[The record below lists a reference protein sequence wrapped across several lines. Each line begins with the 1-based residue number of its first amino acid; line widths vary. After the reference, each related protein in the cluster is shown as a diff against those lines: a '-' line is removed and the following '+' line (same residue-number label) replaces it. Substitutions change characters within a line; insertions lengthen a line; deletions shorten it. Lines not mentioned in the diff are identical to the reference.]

1 MTPDSGRLRD
11 DLAQEL
17 TPGPPV
23 SATGMESL
31 AIDGLTPHAVV
42 KPSSVDEVSQALA
55 AASRLHAAVV
65 PWGGGT
71 RMALGNIP
79 AWYEVALDLTGLQ
92 GDVVHRHEELT
103 ATVPAGWTLDALQ
116 TTLAERGQ
124 HLPIDVPMPGRATLG
139 GILATGLGGALSA
152 AHGLPRDL
160 VVGITV
166 VLADGTVTRSGGTVV
181 KNVTGYALEK
191 LYVGSLG
198 TLGVIVEATVRLA
211 PLPAEERTLV
221 VWFPRAQYACQAAVA
236 LARSGIA
243 PRAVELL
250 NWPAWET
257 VLEAH
262 PAASAHSA
270 SEEWGFRLVVRLGG
284 RPRTVERQER
294 EALAVCARDR
304 GERNAVLGGEE
315 GRRLWRA
322 LGDLGWQERYRLAAR
337 GALRPSALPQALDL
351 LEEMG
356 QGEEMTPAVALHA
369 TLGVVRAFWT
379 GVPSRGARS
388 VREIGAVLEDFRR
401 DLKSL
406 GGSMVLERAPIEI
419 KRLLDVWESGDEAL
433 RLARGLKSQYD
444 PTNVLN
450 SGRFVHGI

>member
-1 MTPDSGRLRD
+1 MTADAGRFKNA
-11 DLAQEL
+11 LAQEL
-17 TPGPPV
+17 SPVPLV
-23 SATGMESL
+23 SASVESY
-31 AIDGLTPHAVV
+31 AIDGLTPQVIA
-42 KPSSVDEVSQALA
+42 KPSSAEQVSHALA
-55 AASRLHAAVV
+55 AARRLDAAVV

-71 RMALGNIP
+71 RMALGNVP
-79 AWYEVALDLTGLQ
+79 AWYDVGLDLTGLQ
-92 GDVVHRHEELT
+92 SDVVHRHEELT
-103 ATVPAGWTLDALQ
+103 ATVEAGWTLDALQ
-116 TTLAERGQ
+116 AKLSEQGQ

-160 VVGITV
+160 VVGMTA
-166 VLADGTVTRSGGTVV
+166 VLADGTAIHSGGTVV
-181 KNVTGYALEK
+181 KNVTGYALER

-198 TLGVIVEATVRLA
+198 TLGVIVEANVKLA

-243 PRAVELL
+243 PRAVEVL
-250 NWPAWET
+250 NWPAWQT

-262 PAASAHSA
+262 LAAVGDRA
-270 SEEWGFRLVVRLGG
+270 SEDWGFRLVVRLGG

-294 EALAVCARDR
+294 EALAVCVRER
-304 GERNAVLGGEE
+304 GEANAVLGGEE
-315 GRRLWRA
+315 GRRLWRVI
-322 LGDLGWQERYRLAAR
+322 GDLGWQERYRLAAR
-337 GALRPSALPQALDL
+337 GAVRPSALPQAMDL

-356 QGEEMTPAVALHA
+356 QGEEIAPAVALHA
-369 TLGVVRAFWT
+369 TLGVVRAYWT

-388 VREIGAVLEDFRR
+388 VREIGGVLEDLRR
-401 DLKSL
+401 DMKLL

-419 KRLLDVWESGDEAL
+419 KRVVDVWETGAEAL
-433 RLARGLKSQYD
+433 NLARGLKLQYD

-450 SGRFVHGI
+450 PGRFVHGI

>member
-1 MTPDSGRLRD
+1 MTADAGRFRDALPEELR
-11 DLAQEL
+11 
-17 TPGPPV
+17 PV
-23 SATGMESL
+23 RVVSEGVESL
-31 AIDGLTPHAVV
+31 GIDGITPHVVV
-42 KPSSVDEVSQALA
+42 KPTSVEEVSRAMA
-55 AASRLHAAVV
+55 AAQRHGAAVV

-71 RMALGNIP
+71 RMALGNVP
-79 AWYEVALDLTGLQ
+79 AWYEMALDLSGVR

-103 ATVPAGWTLDALQ
+103 ATVEAGWTLEALQ
-116 TTLAERGQ
+116 EKLAERGQ
-124 HLPIDVPMPGRATLG
+124 HLPIDVPLPGQATLG
-139 GILATGLGGALSA
+139 GVLATGLGGALSA

-160 VVGITV
+160 VVGMTA
-166 VLADGTVTRSGGTVV
+166 VLADGTVIRSGGTVV

-198 TLGVIVEATVRLA
+198 TLGVIAEATVKLA

-221 VWFPRAQYACQAAVA
+221 VWFPTARPACQAAVA

-243 PRAVELL
+243 PRSVEVL

-257 VLEAH
+257 VMEAC
-262 PAASAHSA
+262 PAVRGST

-294 EALAVCARDR
+294 EALAVCGRGR
-304 GERNAVLGGEE
+304 GETNAVLGGEE
-315 GRRLWRA
+315 GRGLWRV
-322 LGDLGWQERYRLAAR
+322 LGDVGWDERYRLAAR
-337 GALRPSALPQALDL
+337 GVVRPSALPQALDL

-356 QGEEMTPAVALHA
+356 QGDEMTPAIAVHA

-388 VREIGAVLEDFRR
+388 LREIGGVLEDFRR
-401 DLKSL
+401 DLKAL

-419 KRLLDVWESGDEAL
+419 KRVLDVWESGEEGVE
-433 RLARGLKSQYD
+433 LARSLKLQYD
-444 PTNVLN
+444 PNNVLN
-450 SGRFVHGI
+450 PGRFVHGI

>member
-1 MTPDSGRLRD
+1 MAADAGRFRNV
-11 DLAQEL
+11 LAQEL
-17 TPGPPV
+17 TPGPEV
-23 SATGMESL
+23 SDTGVDAY
-31 AIDGLTPHAVV
+31 AIDGLTPHVV
-42 KPSSVDEVSQALA
+42 AKPTSLDEVSQAMA
-55 AASRLHAAVV
+55 AAHRHGAAVV

-71 RMALGNIP
+71 RMALGNVP
-79 AWYEVALDLTGLQ
+79 AWYELALDLTGLR

-103 ATVPAGWTLDALQ
+103 ATVEAGWTLEALQ
-116 TTLAERGQ
+116 EELAQRGQ
-124 HLPIDVPMPGRATLG
+124 HVPIDVPLPGRATLG

-160 VVGITV
+160 VVGMTA
-166 VLADGTVTRSGGTVV
+166 VLADGTIIRSGGTVV

-198 TLGVIVEATVRLA
+198 TLGVIAEATVRLA

-221 VWFPRAQYACQAAVA
+221 VWFPRAQLACQAAVA

-243 PRAVELL
+243 PRSVEVL

-257 VLEAH
+257 AVEAC
-262 PAASAHSA
+262 PAVRGST

-294 EALAVCARDR
+294 EALAVCGRER
-304 GERNAVLGGEE
+304 GETNAVLGGEE
-315 GRRLWRA
+315 GRCLWRV
-322 LGDLGWQERYRLAAR
+322 LGDVGWQERYRLAAR
-337 GALRPSALPQALDL
+337 GVVRPSALPQALDL

-356 QGEEMTPAVALHA
+356 QGEEMTPAIAVHA

-388 VREIGAVLEDFRR
+388 VREIGGVLEDFRR
-401 DLKSL
+401 DMTSL

-419 KRLLDVWESGDEAL
+419 KRVLDVWESGDEAVH
-433 RLARGLKSQYD
+433 LARSLKSQYD
-444 PTNVLN
+444 PNNVLN
-450 SGRFVHGI
+450 PGRFVHNI